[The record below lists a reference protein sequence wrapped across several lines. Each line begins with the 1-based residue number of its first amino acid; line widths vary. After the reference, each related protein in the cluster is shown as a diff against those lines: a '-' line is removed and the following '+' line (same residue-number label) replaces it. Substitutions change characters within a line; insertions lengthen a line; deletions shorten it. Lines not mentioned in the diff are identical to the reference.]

1 MAESVL
7 SPKSVYHAQFEE
19 LGVIDGRRLHPASW
33 GRVRSGASFGERWQA
48 PQAPSSAGF
57 VYPSAPSSR
66 SQTGCASLPPL
77 PAVRRLEVGDHH
89 PMGLEGDESDSN
101 QQIGRAQE
109 GRQKFPPRLVKTFIA
124 HAMGGLSAR
133 ISSMTSSQSGLQSDW
148 EGRDEELGTA
158 FCLVC
163 DFTMNSWV
171 FGRISLVT
179 KVCLYLLYSE
189 LALPIG
195 PRRC

>member
-1 MAESVL
+1 
-7 SPKSVYHAQFEE
+7 
-19 LGVIDGRRLHPASW
+19 
-33 GRVRSGASFGERWQA
+33 
-48 PQAPSSAGF
+48 
-57 VYPSAPSSR
+57 
-66 SQTGCASLPPL
+66 
-77 PAVRRLEVGDHH
+77 
-89 PMGLEGDESDSN
+89 MGLEGDESDSN

-163 DFTMNSWV
+163 DLSMNSWV
-171 FGRISLVT
+171 FGRISFVS
-179 KVCLYLLYSE
+179 KVSLSSNFD
-189 LALPIG
+189 LPVLIFWDKTNQKIQS
-195 PRRC
+195 

>member
-1 MAESVL
+1 MESPL
-7 SPKSVYHAQFEE
+7 SGFCV
-19 LGVIDGRRLHPASW
+19 
-33 GRVRSGASFGERWQA
+33 SFGSVEPLPDRLCL
-48 PQAPSSAGF
+48 SS
-57 VYPSAPSSR
+57 
-66 SQTGCASLPPL
+66 PL
-77 PAVRRLEVGDHH
+77 PAVRRLEVDDHH

-179 KVCLYLLYSE
+179 KVCLSYIYTYM
-189 LALPIG
+189 
-195 PRRC
+195 

>member
-1 MAESVL
+1 MGIRPYA
-7 SPKSVYHAQFEE
+7 HCQ
-19 LGVIDGRRLHPASW
+19 
-33 GRVRSGASFGERWQA
+33 
-48 PQAPSSAGF
+48 
-57 VYPSAPSSR
+57 APSSR